1 MNVGSI
7 RERRSVARVAL
18 ACVLVL
24 ALAEAGCDPRPLPL
38 PGRGND
44 PRELPGQGTSD
55 RTARTPQGELAP
67 KYVAG
72 KEAPATLI
80 AEDGSRCTVPEP
92 RYREVS
98 IGERV
103 LCAWR
108 TGSRTP

>member
-18 ACVLVL
+18 ACVLLL
-24 ALAEAGCDPRPLPL
+24 ALAEAGCAPRPLAL
-38 PGRGND
+38 PGREKD

-55 RTARTPQGELAP
+55 RTARKPQGELTS

-72 KEAPATLI
+72 KESPSTLI
-80 AEDGSRCTVPEP
+80 AEDASRCTVPEP
-92 RYREVS
+92 RYREIA

-103 LCAWR
+103 LCAWL
-108 TGSRTP
+108 TGSRAP